1 MTSSSR
7 FIDFCMRKERAAAAA
22 RLEPFQCVLDHSARF
37 HLEVVS
43 TPFSDALLDGPF
55 FQSDDEREYPSINL
69 VFVQSRNGN
78 TEASDPSTLG
88 GGETDKHVIYEGLS
102 RLGADAVMSGA
113 RTIGR
118 GNLIFSVWHPALVS
132 LRQARRKPRHPIQ
145 IVATTSG
152 AIPIEAGLLFNVP
165 DIRVVIMTGPR
176 GAEAL
181 RDRLRSRPWISVLNT
196 GTGSDLRAGVRRLHD
211 EFGISRVSAVGGRTL
226 ATALIDQS
234 LVKDLYLTTGA
245 IDGGTRDT
253 PFYEG
258 SDFPERDLVVRK
270 RSREGILFEH
280 FILHDRGS
288 SSA

>member
-1 MTSSSR
+1 
-7 FIDFCMRKERAAAAA
+7 MRKERAAAAA

-118 GNLIFSVWHPALVS
+118 GNLIFSVWHPALVW
-132 LRQARRKPRHPIQ
+132 LRQARGKPRHPIQ

-152 AIPIEAGLLFNVP
+152 AIPIETGLLFNVP

>member
-1 MTSSSR
+1 
-7 FIDFCMRKERAAAAA
+7 MRKERAAAAA

-152 AIPIEAGLLFNVP
+152 AIPIETGLLFNVP

-196 GTGSDLRAGVRRLHD
+196 GAGSDLRAGVRRLHD

>member
-1 MTSSSR
+1 
-7 FIDFCMRKERAAAAA
+7 MRKERAAAAA

-118 GNLIFSVWHPALVS
+118 GNLIFSVWHPALVW
-132 LRQARRKPRHPIQ
+132 LRQARGKPRHPIQ

-152 AIPIEAGLLFNVP
+152 AIPIETGLLFNVP

-196 GTGSDLRAGVRRLHD
+196 GTRSDLRAGVRRLHD

-234 LVKDLYLTTGA
+234 LVKDLYLTTGV

>member
-1 MTSSSR
+1 
-7 FIDFCMRKERAAAAA
+7 MRKERAAAAA

-132 LRQARRKPRHPIQ
+132 LRQARGKPRHPIQ

>member
-1 MTSSSR
+1 
-7 FIDFCMRKERAAAAA
+7 MRKERAAAAA

-152 AIPIEAGLLFNVP
+152 AIPIETGLLFNVP

>member
-1 MTSSSR
+1 
-7 FIDFCMRKERAAAAA
+7 MRKERAAAAA

-37 HLEVVS
+37 HLEEVS

-152 AIPIEAGLLFNVP
+152 AIPIETGLLFNVP

-196 GTGSDLRAGVRRLHD
+196 GAGSDLRAGVRRLHD

-245 IDGGTRDT
+245 TDGGTRDT